1 MTRFIKNTI
10 PFMAFMLSL
19 GLHASAQNLLIFD
32 LQEDQSDEKNVVIRN
47 SSDIAAPAFDLSI
60 GITEDSGSKSIKLS
74 IKRGSDGDGLYL
86 LYSLMEK
93 AELIDNMKEFTSNA
107 KKLWRDKKAKTE
119 VKQFKYFVESKAVA
133 PPYMGCYK
141 QLPRNNSDDFV
152 LPVITAKDTIDLV
165 LHFYVGKEKKKGK
178 KTTQLLYRVSPITV
192 QINMLK
198 DPCSGTKGVV
208 AEINEQIEQLEAL
221 QTAAREAVKP
231 ANKKCEE
238 QLSAIQQK
246 IMDNYAAGHQQ
257 WGHQACEDV
266 KGNLA
271 KYEKLRSSIL
281 DETCPPPPPPPTVQP
296 PPVQPPPP
304 PPPPKPVEPPKPKEP
319 PVTCELESINNSL
332 LQLQKDIARKQVN
345 KESLANE
352 QKEFARL
359 KTLGDKNVAAAACKQ
374 ELVTAYKSY
383 CSNIEKKLK

>member
-1 MTRFIKNTI
+1 MTKFIKNTI
-10 PFMAFMLSL
+10 PFMAFMLSIS
-19 GLHASAQNLLIFD
+19 LHVSAQNLLIFD
-32 LQEDQSDEKNVVIRN
+32 LQDDQSGEKNVVIRN

-74 IKRGSDGDGLYL
+74 IKRGADGDGLYL

-107 KKLWRDKKAKTE
+107 KKLWRDKKAKKE

-152 LPVITAKDTIDLV
+152 LPVITSKDTIDLV

-192 QINMLK
+192 QVNMQK
-198 DPCSGTKGVV
+198 DPCIGTEGMV
-208 AEINEQIEQLEAL
+208 AEIQEQIEQLETL

-238 QLSAIQQK
+238 QLGAIRQK
-246 IMDNYAAGHQQ
+246 IMTDYATEKSQ
-257 WGHQACEDV
+257 WKKSNNCPAV
-266 KGNLA
+266 KDALTTYGT
-271 KYEKLRSSIL
+271 LRSSIL
-281 DETCPPPPPPPTVQP
+281 DEKCPTPPPPPPPTVQP
-296 PPVQPPPP
+296 PPTQPQ
-304 PPPPKPVEPPKPKEP
+304 KPVEPPKPKEP
-319 PVTCELESINNSL
+319 QAICELESINNSL

-352 QKEFARL
+352 KKEFARL

-374 ELVTAYKSY
+374 ELVTAYQSY